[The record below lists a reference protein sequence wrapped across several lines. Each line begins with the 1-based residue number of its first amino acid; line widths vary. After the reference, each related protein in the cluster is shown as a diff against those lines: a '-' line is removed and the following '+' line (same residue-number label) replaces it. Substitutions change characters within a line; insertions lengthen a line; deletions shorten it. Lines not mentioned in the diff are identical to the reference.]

1 MKRIIPLCLAL
12 IMTVGLL
19 AGCGKQNEPAASD
32 ETRLRVVTT
41 IFPEYDW
48 VREILGD
55 KADNAEVTMLLDNGA
70 DLHSYQPTADDIV
83 KISECDL
90 FIYVGGE
97 SDDWVDDAL
106 KNAANKNMKVVN
118 LLEALGERVKT
129 EEVVE
134 GMQEEKHDH
143 DHDHEDADEHDDAK
157 EHDHEEE
164 AEYDEHVWLSLK
176 NAQTLCS
183 AISGV
188 LQQIDPDNK
197 DTYAANVSAYIKK
210 LSALDADYQAAVD
223 AAVCKTVLFGDRFP
237 FRYLAEDYGLR
248 YYAAFAGCSAES
260 EASFETIS
268 FLAGKVDELNLP
280 CVLTIEGVQHKIAET
295 IVRNT
300 TAKNQKVLTMDSMQS
315 TTSKDAANGTTYLS
329 VMERN
334 LSVLKEALG

>member
-19 AGCGKQNEPAASD
+19 AGCGKQNEQTASD

-70 DLHSYQPTADDIV
+70 DLHNYQPTADDIV

-106 KNAANKNMKVVN
+106 KNAANKNMKVIN
-118 LLEALGERVKT
+118 LLEALGDSVKT

-134 GMQEEKHDH
+134 GMQEEEH

-183 AISGV
+183 AFSAV

-197 DTYAANVSAYIKK
+197 DTYAANASAYIKK

-223 AAVCKTVLFGDRFP
+223 AAARKTVLFGDRFP

-300 TAKNQKVLTMDSMQS
+300 AAKNQKVLMMDSMQS

>member
-1 MKRIIPLCLAL
+1 MKRIIPLCFAL
-12 IMTVGLL
+12 VMTVGLL
-19 AGCGKQNEPAASD
+19 AGCGKQNEQTASD

-118 LLEALGERVKT
+118 LLEALGDSVKT

-134 GMQEEKHDH
+134 GMQEEE
-143 DHDHEDADEHDDAK
+143 HDHEDADEHDDAK

-197 DTYAANVSAYIKK
+197 DTYAANASAYIKK

-300 TAKNQKVLTMDSMQS
+300 AAKNQKVLMMDSMQS

-329 VMERN
+329 VMEQN